1 MHKKHKHTTLK
12 ALIWTIMQ
20 LTRLYFVVFLSLLP
34 QYTFA
39 NIETESDESLLN
51 ELQTELQEVINWEC
65 SPDNPSLGKFI
76 NLKCNLLSTGD

>member
-12 ALIWTIMQ
+12 VLIWTIMQ
-20 LTRLYFVVFLSLLP
+20 LTRLYFVVFLSLLS